1 MMGVQSR
8 CSMGQIVMG
17 GGHSHLEECSWSTC
31 PSQEDFCPH
40 RVWYWGVVARKSER
54 VYAWGWKGRKEVC
67 RGERWLSPWGTC
79 KITVVVDGGWSKRPH
94 IVKHSYIAKS
104 GVAVIIG
111 QQTGK
116 LRHIGVPHRYSQ
128 HVHKKFPETKI
139 SVTKSGMHLLLGW
152 RWTLSWRA
160 SGRQS
165 KCMVSDIC
173 GSLEMVI
180 VPCIQPFWGS
190 VIKKI
195 ECAKSSM
202 QVLSILTG
210 NIR

>member
-8 CSMGQIVMG
+8 CSMGQTVMG

-31 PSQEDFCPH
+31 PSQEDFCPD

-116 LRHIGVPHRYSQ
+116 LWHIGVPHRYCSARAQEIPRDQ
-128 HVHKKFPETKI
+128 HQRYKI
-139 SVTKSGMHLLLGW
+139 WDASSSGMEMDIILEGFMQAEQVHGVRYMRFIRDGDSSMHTTLLG
-152 RWTLSWRA
+152 
-160 SGRQS
+160 
-165 KCMVSDIC
+165 IC
-173 GSLEMVI
+173 YQKDWV
-180 VPCIQPFWGS
+180 C
-190 VIKKI
+190 
-195 ECAKSSM
+195 
-202 QVLSILTG
+202 
-210 NIR
+210 